1 MCVFISSEIADDHPL
16 ALAAQQGSFEL
27 IASSLIAFAPL
38 SNVPTK
44 PYDILFFSSPRSFE
58 FGQQFMRPEVLNAA
72 FSQGTAKFLPRADWH
87 GRHPGN
93 PAQTA
98 LDFYTWAGNRRVL
111 FPVSDRSLGSISAAF
126 PENQKEVVPVYQTTL
141 VPQKIKECSIYLFT
155 SPSNVESF
163 LLCNTL
169 PSGSKVIAWGES
181 TRSFLSLRGI
191 ESDFCRSDDETV
203 DWVTLLHTWL
213 NL

>member
-72 FSQGTAKFLPRADWH
+72 FSQGTAKFLP
-87 GRHPGN
+87 
-93 PAQTA
+93 
-98 LDFYTWAGNRRVL
+98 
-111 FPVSDRSLGSISAAF
+111 
-126 PENQKEVVPVYQTTL
+126 
-141 VPQKIKECSIYLFT
+141 
-155 SPSNVESF
+155 
-163 LLCNTL
+163 
-169 PSGSKVIAWGES
+169 
-181 TRSFLSLRGI
+181 LSLI
-191 ESDFCRSDDETV
+191 
-203 DWVTLLHTWL
+203 HI
-213 NL
+213 